1 METLGLL
8 FHFARFTRGIMKGK
22 YHVRL
27 LFIFCLTY
35 LKGENFMLGINYS
48 TDSNYQEILKPD
60 RILTDASI
68 PHTLDRLFDGWQVCY
83 PTREHPERAMDAIE
97 HYGSY
102 GKDED
107 KLEIMGLLTPDE
119 EEYDS
124 VLGYLTA
131 EDVFE
136 RIRKHHNGEWDKYV
150 NDLVKKTSEEDTE
163 KNDSPESSDSHIMTP
178 EEFAKAMRKISDM
191 IIELAVSKLAESS
204 NEQRHSKRKMTSAI
218 EESKL

>member
-8 FHFARFTRGIMKGK
+8 FLFAKFTRGIMEEK

-27 LFIFCLTY
+27 LFNFCLTR
-35 LKGENFMLGINYS
+35 LKGENFMFGINYS
-48 TDSNYQEILKPD
+48 TDSNYQEILKLD
-60 RILTDASI
+60 RMLTDASI

-83 PTREHPERAMDAIE
+83 PTREQPELVMYAIE
-97 HYGSY
+97 HYGSH

-136 RIRKHHNGEWDKYV
+136 RIRKHYNGAWDKYI
-150 NDLVKKTSEEDTE
+150 DSLSE
-163 KNDSPESSDSHIMTP
+163 
-178 EEFAKAMRKISDM
+178 
-191 IIELAVSKLAESS
+191 SKLVESF
-204 NEQRHSKRKMTSAI
+204 KRTKAFKEKMASAI